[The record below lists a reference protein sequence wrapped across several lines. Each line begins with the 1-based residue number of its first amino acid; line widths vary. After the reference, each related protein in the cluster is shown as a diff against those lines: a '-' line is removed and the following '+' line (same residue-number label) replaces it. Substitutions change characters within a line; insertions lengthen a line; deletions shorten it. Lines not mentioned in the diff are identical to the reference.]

1 MAGFDFSALREVL
14 DVITSVILPIAGG
27 VVTYSEVREARI
39 EKRTRNF
46 RMANEVSPEDRGTY
60 AEHSLDL
67 YREYYADRIR
77 RGEVTVRHLVYRPEW
92 VQKPGNDAFMTLN
105 EMPVTVSQTYWET
118 PPPKAKFLP
127 YPRDGFAV
135 NKKYQLGGKTLLF
148 NGKLYALE
156 DFTGDINKGNL
167 AVTVKNG
174 GYFDLLDTCEYLV
187 YEMSYARKILRKRPP
202 YHIQKPAA
210 LSVLPGRS
218 RQADVFDLSNRF
230 AGIGV
235 NNATILYNVE
245 MPEDARDSDSPMVKK
260 HILLLHHRS
269 GQVAEG
275 IGSVHVVPA
284 GSYQP
289 VGVDIRSDFNVQMA
303 NTVYREFGEE
313 LLNID
318 EFFHLSD
325 EEVLEEQYRRWKV
338 ILLGMGFEPLNTKV
352 EVLTAMKIDMD
363 DKENRKFF
371 GGAYTLDGLTKFFSD
386 NYEGKL
392 SLVPLDKKTLHQY
405 EADPRT
411 TQSGKEILAIM
422 QEHMDFFKNP

>member
-1 MAGFDFSALREVL
+1 MASFDFGLLRDIL

-27 VVTYSEVREARI
+27 VVTYTEVRETRI

-46 RMANEVSPEDRGTY
+46 RMANEVTPEDRGTY

-67 YREYYADRIR
+67 YREYYADQIR
-77 RGEVTVRHLVYRPEW
+77 KGEVVVRHLVYRPEW
-92 VQKPGNDAFMTLN
+92 VQKPENDDFMTLN
-105 EMPVTVSQTYWET
+105 RMPVTVSDTFWEKA
-118 PPPKAKFLP
+118 PPAPHFLP
-127 YPRDGFAV
+127 YPKEGFAL
-135 NKKYQLGGKTLLF
+135 NKKYQLGGKVLLF

-156 DFTGDINKGNL
+156 SVTGDVNKGDL

-187 YEMSYARKILRKRPP
+187 YEMSYARKIRRKKPP
-202 YHIQKPAA
+202 YSIKGPAW
-210 LSVLPGRS
+210 LSVLPNRT
-218 RQADVFDLSNRF
+218 RQADVFDLDKRF

-235 NNATILYNVE
+235 NNATILYHVE
-245 MPEDARDSDSPMVKK
+245 MHEDPRDPDSPVIKRP
-260 HILLLHHRS
+260 ILLLHHRS

-275 IGSVHVVPA
+275 IGSIHVVPA

-289 VGVDIRSDFNVQMA
+289 VGVDIRSPFNVQMV

-318 EFFHLSD
+318 EFAHLGD
-325 EEVLEEQYRRWKV
+325 EEVLEEQYKQWQV

-363 DKENRKFF
+363 QAGNRKLF
-371 GGAYTLDGLTKFFSD
+371 GGQYTLEGLKDFFTN
-386 NYEGKL
+386 NYEGTL
-392 SLVPLDKKTLHQY
+392 TLVPMDRKTLRQY
-405 EADPRT
+405 QADPRM
-411 TQSGKEILAIM
+411 TQSGKEILSIM
-422 QEHMDFFKNP
+422 LEHLDYFLH

>member
-1 MAGFDFSALREVL
+1 MANFDFSMIREIL
-14 DVITSVILPIAGG
+14 DMITSVILPIAGG

-46 RMANEVSPEDRGTY
+46 RMANEVTPEDRGTY

-67 YREYYADRIR
+67 YREYYADQIR
-77 RGEVTVRHLVYRPEW
+77 KGEVVVRHLVYRPAW
-92 VQKPGNDAFMTLN
+92 VQQPGNNDFMTLN
-105 EMPVTVSQTYWET
+105 AMPVTVGETHWEKA
-118 PPPKAKFLP
+118 PPAPRFLP
-127 YPRDGFAV
+127 YPKEGFAQ

-156 DFTGDINKGNL
+156 SFTGDINKGDL

-187 YEMSYARKILRKRPP
+187 YEMSYARKIRRKKPP
-202 YHIQKPAA
+202 YNIKKPAF
-210 LSVLPGRS
+210 LSVLPNRT
-218 RQADVFDLSNRF
+218 RQADVFDLDNRF

-235 NNATILYNVE
+235 NNATILYNVS
-245 MPEDARDSDSPMVKK
+245 MPQDPRDPDSPMVKRP
-260 HILLLHHRS
+260 ILLLHHRS

-275 IGSVHVVPA
+275 IGSIHVVPA

-289 VGVDIRSDFNVQMA
+289 VGVDIRSPFNVQMA

-318 EFFHLSD
+318 EFSHLGD
-325 EEVLEEQYRRWKV
+325 EEVLEEQYKQWQV

-363 DKENRKFF
+363 QPGNRKLF
-371 GGAYTLDGLTKFFSD
+371 GNQHTLEGLKAFFSN
-386 NYEGKL
+386 NYEGTL
-392 SLVPLDKKTLHQY
+392 TLVPMDKKTLHQY
-405 EADPRT
+405 QTDPRM
-411 TQSGKEILAIM
+411 TQSGKEILTIM
-422 QEHMDFFKNP
+422 LEHLAYFLQ